1 MRSSG
6 TQPIR
11 DRAVVLKRLKQLQP
25 FPPVVAQLMRQVTA
39 EDIRFKEIAELI
51 QSDAAVAAEVLRVAN
66 SPLLD
71 HWGEIDSVLHA
82 VVMLGL
88 ERLRGLVVTLSLRNF
103 LAPALQAPALLRCWR
118 HNLACAFLCE
128 QLASVGY
135 LSKDSSYTAGLLHDI
150 GRLALLATYPAEY
163 VRVLALMNQYGLDS
177 LECERG
183 MFAIDHCE
191 VGSWLV
197 EQWGFPV
204 EFREITGR
212 HHVEPSGERF
222 DKMAVVHLGCRLA
235 DALGFQVAGWPANT
249 SFGEIKARLP
259 AGLGDRLRPEEELS
273 FAIAGKINALEC
285 SLLC

>member
-11 DRAVVLKRLKQLQP
+11 DKAVVLRRLKQLQP

-39 EDIRFKEIAELI
+39 DDIPFKEIAELI

-103 LAPALQAPALLRCWR
+103 LAPALQAPILLRCWR

-128 QLASVGY
+128 QLATVGY
-135 LSKDSSYTAGLLHDI
+135 LSKDPCYTAGLLHDI

-163 VRVLALMNQYGLDS
+163 ARVLALMDQYGLDA

-183 MFAIDHCE
+183 MFAVDHCE

-212 HHVEPSGERF
+212 HHVQPSEERF
-222 DKMAVVHLGCRLA
+222 DKMAVVRLGCRLA
-235 DALGFQVAGWPANT
+235 DALGFQVAGRSASR
-249 SFGEIKARLP
+249 SFGEIKTSLP
-259 AGLGDRLRPEEELS
+259 GWLGDRLLPEEELS
-273 FAIAGKINALEC
+273 FSVAGKINALEC
-285 SLLC
+285 SLLS